1 MPDRVSPLAPFRLPT
16 YRNLWMASIVSNFG
30 GLVQAVGAG
39 WMMTELTHSAGMVA
53 LVQASTTLPIMLFSL
68 PSGALADSLN
78 RRRLMLTA
86 QFFMLTASAALAL
99 AAFADL
105 LTPWLLLTFT
115 FLIGAGVALHNP
127 SWQASVGDIVPR
139 KDLPSAVALNS
150 MGFNLMRSVGPALG
164 GIIVAAGGAAAAFAI
179 NAASYL
185 PLVLTLFLWRPD
197 YAPRRLP
204 RETLGSAVAAG
215 LRYVSMSPILL
226 KVLFRGFLFGLAAVS
241 LLALLPVVA
250 RDLVGG
256 GAFTYGVLLGCF
268 GVGAIGG
275 AFAGAR
281 LRERFQNETIVRAG
295 FVIFALALTGLG
307 LSRALW
313 LSGLMLLPAGA
324 AWVLAL
330 SLFNVSVQLATPR
343 WVVGRALALY
353 QTATFGGM
361 AAGSFLWGQAAEA
374 GGVDGALFGAA
385 GVLVVGALVGLRMPL
400 PAFGMQDLD
409 PLGRFVEPSLPV
421 DLRMRSGPIMVT
433 VEYDVVPENV
443 DEFLA
448 AMADRRRI
456 RIRDGARQWV
466 LLRDL
471 ERPGIWAESYHVA
484 TWAEYLRHHERR
496 TKADAEVTD
505 RLLALHAGP
514 GKPRVRRMIERQT
527 VPLHDD
533 LPLKPEDL
541 T

>member
-1 MPDRVSPLAPFRLPT
+1 MPERPSALAPFRLPT
-16 YRNLWMASIVSNFG
+16 YRSLWLASIVSNFG

-39 WMMTELTHSAGMVA
+39 WMMTELTHSPGMVA

-78 RRRLMLTA
+78 RRRIMLTA
-86 QFFMLTASAALAL
+86 QVFMLAASAGLAL
-99 AAFADL
+99 AAFAGL

-115 FLIGAGVALHNP
+115 FLIGVGVALHNP

-139 KDLPSAVALNS
+139 ADLPSAVALNS

-164 GIIVAAGGAAAAFAI
+164 GLIVAAGGAAAAFAI
-179 NAASYL
+179 NAASYI
-185 PLVLTLFLWRPD
+185 PLCLALFLWRPD

-204 RETLGSAVAAG
+204 REALGSAVAAG
-215 LRYVSMSPILL
+215 LRYVSMSPVLL

-241 LLALLPVVA
+241 LLALLPIVA

-268 GVGAIGG
+268 GFGAIGG
-275 AFAGAR
+275 ALLGAR
-281 LRERFQNETIVRAG
+281 LRERFRNETIVRGG
-295 FVIFALALTGLG
+295 FLGFAAALVALS
-307 LSRALW
+307 LSRDLW
-313 LSGLMLLPAGA
+313 LSGLVLLPAGA
-324 AWVLAL
+324 SWVLSL

-361 AAGSFLWGQAAEA
+361 AAGSLVWGQAAEA
-374 GGVDGALFGAA
+374 GGVAQALAWAA
-385 GVLVVGALVGLRMPL
+385 GVLLIGALVGLRIPL

-409 PLGRFVEPSLPV
+409 PLNRFVEPDLPV
-421 DLRMRSGPIMVT
+421 DLRLRSGPIVVT
-433 VEYDVVPENV
+433 VEYDIAPANIEP
-443 DEFLA
+443 FLA

-484 TWAEYLRHHERR
+484 TWADYLRHHERR

-505 RLLALHAGP
+505 RLLALHEGP

-533 LPLKPEDL
+533 LPLKPEEL
-541 T
+541 A

>member
-1 MPDRVSPLAPFRLPT
+1 MPERPSALAPFRLPT
-16 YRNLWMASIVSNFG
+16 YRSLWLASIVSNFG

-39 WMMTELTHSAGMVA
+39 WMMTELTHSPGMVA

-78 RRRLMLTA
+78 RRRIMLTA
-86 QFFMLTASAALAL
+86 QVFMLAASAGLAL
-99 AAFADL
+99 AAFAGL

-115 FLIGAGVALHNP
+115 FLIGVGVALHNP

-139 KDLPSAVALNS
+139 ADLPSAVALNS

-164 GIIVAAGGAAAAFAI
+164 GLIVAAGGAAAAFAI
-179 NAASYL
+179 NAASYI
-185 PLVLTLFLWRPD
+185 PLCLALFLWRPD

-204 RETLGSAVAAG
+204 REALGSAVAAG
-215 LRYVSMSPILL
+215 LRYVSMSPVLL

-241 LLALLPVVA
+241 LLALLPIVA

-268 GVGAIGG
+268 GFGAIGG
-275 AFAGAR
+275 ALLGAR
-281 LRERFQNETIVRAG
+281 LRERFRNETIVRGG
-295 FVIFALALTGLG
+295 FLGFAAALVALS
-307 LSRALW
+307 LSRDLW
-313 LSGLMLLPAGA
+313 LSGLVLLPAGA
-324 AWVLAL
+324 SWVLSL

-361 AAGSFLWGQAAEA
+361 AAGSLVWGQAAEA
-374 GGVDGALFGAA
+374 GGVAQALAWAA
-385 GVLVVGALVGLRMPL
+385 GVLLVGALVGLRIPL

-409 PLGRFVEPSLPV
+409 PLNRFVEPDLPV
-421 DLRMRSGPIMVT
+421 DLRLRSGPIVVT
-433 VEYDVVPENV
+433 VEYDIAPANIEP
-443 DEFLA
+443 FLA

-484 TWAEYLRHHERR
+484 TWADYLRHHERR

-505 RLLALHAGP
+505 RLLALHEGP

-533 LPLKPEDL
+533 LPLKPEEL
-541 T
+541 A